1 MRRILLM
8 LTVAALIVTMLVANP
23 ATALAR
29 TQEIPLDAA
38 KGLSKAATNSPAIN
52 PTESGEFGT
61 ESDEPWDP
69 PDDDFDSWYFSPFPG
84 WPPDWPDDS
93 EDDFFPR

>member
-8 LTVAALIVTMLVANP
+8 LTVAALIVTMLVANA

-38 KGLSKAATNSPAIN
+38 KGFSKAATNSPAIN

-61 ESDEPWDP
+61 ESDEAEIYLIGTNADL
-69 PDDDFDSWYFSPFPG
+69 SFSVVK
-84 WPPDWPDDS
+84 D
-93 EDDFFPR
+93 EDFFAD